1 MADRSEFYFPIKRFN
16 STMIKSFLIVGLG
29 GAAGSMLRYAV
40 QRIFNSH
47 SAAPFPT
54 GTLFV
59 NISGCFIIG
68 ILWAVASRS
77 LSWNEETKLLLMTGF
92 CGGFTTFSAFT
103 LEGIGLLKEN
113 KTALFI
119 IYIAASVIGGLLA
132 TLIGIRIAK

>member
-1 MADRSEFYFPIKRFN
+1 MLKN
-16 STMIKSFLIVGLG
+16 FLIVGLG

-40 QRIFNSH
+40 QKIFNVQ
-47 SAAPFPT
+47 SAAVFPT
-54 GTLFV
+54 GTLLV
-59 NISGCFIIG
+59 NISGCFLIG
-68 ILWAVASRS
+68 ILWGFASRS
-77 LSWNEETKLLLMTGF
+77 LTWNEELKLLLMTGF

-119 IYIAASVIGGLLA
+119 IYITASVIGGLLA